1 MENKERLLAELDRCV
16 LEMEDEEVVEV
27 AKEYIEA
34 GYDAYEGII
43 DGLAKG
49 IEKIGD
55 NEISKKLTEIIPQVD
70 KIFIN
75 NDINETQ
82 DVPCIAYCT
91 DGEEQLIKIKRRHK
105 IVWSILNKYCTE

>member
-1 MENKERLLAELDRCV
+1 MKNTAIIYAWRKDGKDYQKEVNRVDFYS
-16 LEMEDEEVVEV
+16 MF
-27 AKEYIEA
+27 
-34 GYDAYEGII
+34 

-49 IEKIGD
+49 FEKIGD